1 MLQLPVVT
9 AGWPEALPLL
19 PHPAEMLI
27 GVIAFGLMY
36 WLFAS
41 KIVPSLEAV
50 YEERKEAIE
59 GGMSKAEDT
68 QREAEKVL
76 REYQAQLADARDE
89 SARIR
94 EDAREQGAAIIAEM
108 REQAQAEAD
117 RITTNAHKQI
127 EAERSQ
133 AFVSLRSEVGR
144 LSTDLASRIVG
155 ESLHEE
161 TRRTGIVD
169 RFLAELESGTIRPT
183 AHGQGGADG
192 TVGDAAPA
200 RSGATAVG
208 DGQETS

>member
-59 GGMSKAEDT
+59 GGMNKAEDA
-68 QREAEKVL
+68 QREAEAVL
-76 REYQAQLADARDE
+76 REYRAQLAEARDE

-108 REQAQAEAD
+108 REQAQTEAN
-117 RITTNAHKQI
+117 RITAHAQKQI
-127 EAERSQ
+127 EAERYQ
-133 AFVSLRSEVGR
+133 ALVSLRADVGR

-155 ESLHEE
+155 ESLHDEA
-161 TRRTGIVD
+161 RQRGIVD
-169 RFLAELESGTIRPT
+169 RFLAELEATEVRP
-183 AHGQGGADG
+183 APVGGDQAA
-192 TVGDAAPA
+192 TVG
-200 RSGATAVG
+200 G
-208 DGQETS
+208 DGEGAR